1 MIRIPSCAVRRS
13 PARFSSAL
21 LLALAAGTPALA
33 SPEVTWRSAPQ
44 AAARPALAPLA
55 EFDRLAGSGERFI
68 ATFNAP
74 LTRTQR
80 DELAASGITILS
92 PLGGGS
98 YFARSSAR
106 ADMLR
111 AAAAAPIAGATQ
123 LAPFHKLEQR
133 FLDNDPPAHARIP
146 AEMTNVRA
154 DEVVAAYVV
163 LHADVEITADATHRM
178 IENVGGVVRDIVP
191 SANTLVVELPLASVK
206 ALARL
211 DDVQW
216 VEPPLPRL
224 SETNA
229 SNRAI
234 TQADQAQSAPYN
246 LDGSGVTVLVYDG
259 GTARATHNDFSGR
272 MTVIDGSGLSS
283 HATHTS
289 GTVGGDGSVIANH
302 RGMAPN
308 VSLISAGFEYDGS
321 GIFLYTNPGDID
333 ADYATA
339 ISMGANISNN
349 SIGSNIGPNGF
360 PCSSEGD
367 YSVCAAAIDNIIRGS
382 AGGPIT
388 VFWSAGN
395 ERGSG
400 CGSMYNTSPPP
411 TNNKNAITVG
421 ALNSNND
428 SVTSFTSW
436 GPSDDGRLRPVISG
450 PGCQSSADGGVTS
463 TTAGSDTEYGVS
475 CGTSMSG
482 PTLAGLG
489 ALVLQ
494 DYRANFAGP
503 DPTNA
508 MMKAWFCHNAADIV
522 TPGPDYQTG
531 YGSARVVDTIDH
543 VRAGNWEY
551 GNLDHEDVTLYTV
564 NVAGGTGELK
574 LTMAW
579 DDVAGTPNVVG
590 SLVNDL
596 DLHVVAPD
604 GTRHFPWTLDP
615 ADPDAGASQDREDHL
630 NNIEQV
636 QVTNP
641 MPGAWRVA
649 VVGSSV
655 ASGPQEFA
663 ITSSHPLNPGAIWIG
678 EDKDLAVP
686 TEVMPGQTV
695 NVRALA
701 AEGTDSIVPGSITL
715 HHRFDGGAF
724 TAQQAV
730 VSADGYEGFIP
741 GAPCGSTIE
750 YYWSAQGAATGVIT
764 HGPGDDGMRT
774 IAVGETVTTFLD
786 NLESSAGWT
795 VSGGITSQSSGRW
808 EHGVPAGNG
817 DRGDPATDA
826 DGSGRCFLTG
836 NGGPGSN
843 TDVDTSDTVL
853 TSPDIDTTAAADP
866 HISYQRWFD
875 NAFGASPNT
884 DPFTVEISN
893 NGGATWVPLET
904 VGPAGGNTFGR
915 WVTASF
921 RVADYVTPTNQVR
934 LRFTASDF
942 GDGAVVEA
950 AIDDIRVTDFQCVQ
964 TSCSFADCD
973 ANGTINIDD
982 IDCYVAAFLAADLAG
997 ADCDSNGTINIDDI
1011 DCFVASFLA
1020 GCP

>member
-1 MIRIPSCAVRRS
+1 MIRTHARV
-13 PARFSSAL
+13 ARFSPAL
-21 LLALAAGTPALA
+21 VLALAAGSPALA
-33 SPEVTWRSAPQ
+33 APDVSWRSTPQ

-55 EFDRLAGSGERFI
+55 EFDRLATKGDRFI
-68 ATFNAP
+68 ASFETP
-74 LTRTQR
+74 LTQAQR
-80 DELAASGITILS
+80 DELAASGVEILA

-98 YFARSSAR
+98 YFARSSAQ

-111 AAAAAPIAGATQ
+111 AATAAPIAGATQ
-123 LAPFHKLEQR
+123 LRDFHKLEQR
-133 FLDNDPPAHARIP
+133 FLDNDPPAYASIP
-146 AEMTNVRA
+146 SDMTDVIGENI
-154 DEVVAAYVV
+154 VAAYVV
-163 LHADVEITADATHRM
+163 FHADVEITADATHRLV
-178 IENVGGVVRDIVP
+178 EGVGGVVRDVVP
-191 SANTLVVELPLASVK
+191 SANTLVVELPLARVK
-206 ALARL
+206 TLARL

-216 VEPPLPRL
+216 VEPPLPRM

-229 SNRAI
+229 SNRVI

-246 LDGSGVTVLVYDG
+246 LDGSGVTVFVYDG
-259 GTARATHNDFSGR
+259 GSARASHNDFSGR
-272 MTVIDGSGLSS
+272 LTVIDGDGESD
-283 HATHTS
+283 HATHVA
-289 GTVGGDGSVIANH
+289 GTVGGDGSVTFNH

-308 VSLISAGFEYDGS
+308 ATLLSAGFEYDGT

-333 ADYATA
+333 TDYSNA
-339 ISMGANISNN
+339 ISQGANISNN

-388 VFWSAGN
+388 IFWSAGN

-450 PGCQSSADGGVTS
+450 PGCQSNSDGGVTS
-463 TTAGSDTEYGVS
+463 ASSASNTAYSVK

-494 DYRANFAGP
+494 DYRLNFAGA

-508 MMKAWFCHNAADIV
+508 MMKVWFCHSAADIV

-543 VRAGNWEY
+543 VRTGNWEY
-551 GNLDHEDVTLYTV
+551 GNLDHQDVTLYSV
-564 NVAGGTGELK
+564 NVSGGTGELK

-596 DLHVVAPD
+596 DLYVVAPD
-604 GTRHFPWTLDP
+604 GTRHFPWTLDHK
-615 ADPDAGASQDREDHL
+615 DPDAGASQDREDHL

-636 QVTNP
+636 QVSNP
-641 MPGAWRVA
+641 MSGTWRVA

-655 ASGPQEFA
+655 AAGPQEFA
-663 ITSSHPLNPGAIWIG
+663 ITSSHPLNAGALWVG
-678 EDKDLAVP
+678 EDKGVAVP
-686 TEVMPGQTV
+686 DEVAPLTPV
-695 NVRALA
+695 AVRALV
-701 AEGTDSIVPGSITL
+701 AEGTDTLVNGSVML
-715 HHRFDGGAF
+715 NYRFDGGAF
-724 TAQQAV
+724 SAV
-730 VSADGYEGFIP
+730 PMAESATGFDANIP

-750 YYWSAQGAATGVIT
+750 YFFSAEGSSTGTVT
-764 HGPGDDGMRT
+764 HGPGDNGMHT
-774 IAVGETVTTFLD
+774 IAVGETVTLYAND
-786 NLESSAGWT
+786 LQSSAGWA
-795 VSGGITSQSSGRW
+795 VSGAVAAQSTGRW
-808 EHGVPAGNG
+808 EHGVPAGGG

-826 DGSGRCFLTG
+826 DGSGSCFLTG
-836 NGGPGSN
+836 NAAGN
-843 TDVDTSDTVL
+843 TDVDGSSTIL
-853 TSPDIDTTAAADP
+853 TSPDIDASGGTDP

-875 NAFGASPNT
+875 NAFGGGANT
-884 DPFTVEISN
+884 DPFDVEISN
-893 NGGATWVPLET
+893 NGGSTWVALET
-904 VGPAGGNTFGR
+904 VGPAGGNTYGR
-915 WVTASF
+915 WVTATH
-921 RVADYVTPTNQVR
+921 RIADYVTPTSQVR

-950 AIDDIRVTDFQCVQ
+950 AIDDIRVTDFVCIQ
-964 TSCSFADCD
+964 TACSFADCD
-973 ANGTINIDD
+973 ANGT
-982 IDCYVAAFLAADLAG
+982 L
-997 ADCDSNGTINIDDI
+997 NIDDI
-1011 DCFVASFLA
+1011 DCFVAAFLGGNLTGADCDGNGTLNIDDIDCFVAAFLA